1 MAEWMNKWI
10 LLSVAFLRELTWL
23 RLDLFSCLAGFDA
36 LVECEHSQWVGH
48 SGSDWCNFLP
58 LGLLLYMSSWN
69 GFPTPGYIQKKGRRE
84 EGRQA
89 GRKAGTQGTIESV
102 NSTSGILICLRL
114 GCAAETKS
122 KWLRPRRFFFFFFFL
137 LVIDVQHLWAR
148 EQCSLWSLRVPRRT
162 TGCFHYPCRG
172 GKGCDGWHV
181 ALKGSA

>member
-102 NSTSGILICLRL
+102 NSTSEILICLRL

-122 KWLRPRRFFFFFFFL
+122 KWLRPRRFFFFFACDRCPAFVSKGTVLFVVTESAQEDDRML
-137 LVIDVQHLWAR
+137 PLSLPWRKGVWWMAC
-148 EQCSLWSLRVPRRT
+148 CS
-162 TGCFHYPCRG
+162 
-172 GKGCDGWHV
+172 
-181 ALKGSA
+181 